1 MKNRLDT
8 KLERNRIG
16 QLVRARREELRLTL
30 RELSTESGVALGA
43 LSQLERGHN
52 FLVHTLIRV
61 CAYLDLVVDLRMDVQ

>member
-8 KLERNRIG
+8 KLERERIG
-16 QLVRARREELRLTL
+16 RIVRARREELRLTL

-52 FLVHTLIRV
+52 FSAHTLIRV
-61 CAYLDLVVDLRMDVQ
+61 CDTLDLRISVVTEVG

>member
-8 KLERNRIG
+8 KLERERLGRI
-16 QLVRARREELRLTL
+16 VRARREELRLTL

-52 FLVHTLIRV
+52 FSVHTLIRV
-61 CAYLDLVVDLRMDVQ
+61 CASLDLTLSVITAVE